1 MTEKNIK
8 MTISLKIQLL
18 AVVIAAAVALVVN
31 ADEDCESNRLVVYKV
46 IFTTYWDRKRFP
58 KQYPEWRP
66 PAQWS
71 KLVGKWYLFYICI
84 LLICIRQ
91 NIILPDN
98 CLTPSY
104 LKTMVKFPQN
114 MQKIDTYILSIFFYV
129 CILVSNWHV
138 RSKLLTEYSCK

>member
-1 MTEKNIK
+1 MEHYYGDKVTEKNIK

-31 ADEDCESNRLVVYKV
+31 ADEDCQSNRLVVYKV

-71 KLVGKWYLFYICI
+71 KLVGK
-84 LLICIRQ
+84 
-91 NIILPDN
+91 
-98 CLTPSY
+98 
-104 LKTMVKFPQN
+104 
-114 MQKIDTYILSIFFYV
+114 
-129 CILVSNWHV
+129 
-138 RSKLLTEYSCK
+138 